1 MENTEQQLVSARECA
16 DGWMSAY
23 YRQTS
28 RLLRA
33 ESALRDVIQLTENE
47 GTAKEVIAVAT
58 TALEELKSDDYTDN
72 GD

>member
-1 MENTEQQLVSARECA
+1 MENTEQQLAAAMECS

-33 ESALRDVIQLTENE
+33 ESALRDIVVFIKNPRKDLEKMARE
-47 GTAKEVIAVAT
+47 
-58 TALEELKSDDYTDN
+58 ALEEIKE
-72 GD
+72 